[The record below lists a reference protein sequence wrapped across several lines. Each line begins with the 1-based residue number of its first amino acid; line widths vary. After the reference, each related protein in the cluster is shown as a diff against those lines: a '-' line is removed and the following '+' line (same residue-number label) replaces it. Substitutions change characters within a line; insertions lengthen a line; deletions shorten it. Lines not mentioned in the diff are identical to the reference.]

1 MHIVLWLVQILLA
14 CAFGMA
20 GFMKSTQPV
29 DVLAQSGIQWA
40 TQVPVALVRFI
51 GISELLGAIGLIL
64 PAATRIKPVL
74 TPLAALGILTIMIL
88 AMAFHLSRGE
98 PQILPVNM
106 VLGGLA
112 TFVAWGRTAKV
123 PISPR
128 IRQ

>member
-29 DVLAQSGIQWA
+29 DVLAQNGIQWA

-74 TPLAALGILTIMIL
+74 TPLSDEITTMLGEECQV
-88 AMAFHLSRGE
+88 S
-98 PQILPVNM
+98 
-106 VLGGLA
+106 
-112 TFVAWGRTAKV
+112 
-123 PISPR
+123 
-128 IRQ
+128 